1 MIGGPEPI
9 QLVYTRISDLI
20 YILADGY
27 CPSGTGEM
35 IITTIIQRGREG
47 ERERKVRIKRNNE
60 AVLAGS

>member
-35 IITTIIQRGREG
+35 IITTIIQRGRE
-47 ERERKVRIKRNNE
+47 RERKVRIKRNNE